1 MTTPSLMLSEIREQ
15 PEALSRTIP
24 KLRAQS
30 LSIKNVARDCKQI
43 VLFARGSSDNA
54 AVYGLYA
61 FPALTGRLATL
72 GTPSIATTYRTEIDL
87 TGTLVI
93 VMSQSGQTQE
103 IIETAQWSRSQGA
116 RVIGIT
122 NLDNSPLATI
132 ADEVLVTDAGLEKA
146 VPATKTFLTQLLAIA
161 SICAALSDTEGIWN
175 ALERLPQITA
185 DSLSYHSTCSQ
196 MGHELAKFPSCIVT
210 SRGFATTVALEIALK
225 LQEAALLPALGLSRA
240 DLVHGPAALLGPSCP
255 ALIFAAPT
263 DPGTSQELEGIGRR
277 CSTQGAQVFTVGG
290 RNREMWPSSADATP
304 AWLCPFPLVVLGQQ
318 IAEAVAMQRGLDP
331 DSPRHLTKVTQT

>member
-1 MTTPSLMLSEIREQ
+1 MLSEIREQ

-24 KLRAQS
+24 KLRAQN
-30 LSIKNVARDCKQI
+30 LSVKKVARDCKRI

-54 AVYGLYA
+54 AAYGLYT

-72 GTPSIATTYRTEIDL
+72 GTPSIATNYRTEIDL
-87 TGTLVI
+87 AGTLVI
-93 VMSQSGQTQE
+93 VISQSGQTQE
-103 IIETAQWSRSQGA
+103 IIETAQWSKSHGA

-122 NLDNSPLATI
+122 NFYDSPLSTI
-132 ADEVLVTDAGLEKA
+132 ADEVLVTDAGPERA

-161 SICAALSDTEGIWN
+161 SICAALGDTEGIWKVI
-175 ALERLPQITA
+175 ERLPQITA
-185 DSLSYHSTCSQ
+185 DSLGYHSACSQ
-196 MGHELAKFPSCIVT
+196 IGSKLAEFPSCIVT

-240 DLVHGPAALLGPSCP
+240 DLVHGPAALLGPNCP

-263 DPGTSQELEGIGRR
+263 DSSTAPELEKIAER
-277 CSTQGAQVFTVGG
+277 CRVQEAQVFTVGG
-290 RNREMWPSSADATP
+290 LNREMWPRSADATP

-318 IAEAVAMQRGLDP
+318 IAETVAVQRGFDP
-331 DSPRHLTKVTQT
+331 DAPRHLTKVTQT

>member
-1 MTTPSLMLSEIREQ
+1 MLTEIREQ

-30 LSIKNVARDCKQI
+30 LSIQNVAGDCKRI

-54 AVYGLYA
+54 AAYGLYT

-72 GTPSIATTYRTEIDL
+72 GTPSIATNYRTQIDL

-93 VMSQSGQTQE
+93 VISQSGQTQE
-103 IIETAQWSRSQGA
+103 IIETAQWAKSQGA

-122 NLDNSPLATI
+122 NFDDSPLATV
-132 ADEVLVTDAGLEKA
+132 ADEVLVTDAGPERA
-146 VPATKTFLTQLLAIA
+146 VPATKTFITQLLAVV
-161 SICAALSDTEGIWN
+161 SICAAMGDTEGIW
-175 ALERLPQITA
+175 AAIEQLPQITA
-185 DSLSYHSTCSQ
+185 DSLTYHSACSQ
-196 MGHELAKFPSCIVT
+196 IGSELAKFSSCIVT

-240 DLVHGPAALLGPSCP
+240 DLVHGPAALLGPNCP

-263 DPGTSQELEGIGRR
+263 DLSTSQELEKIAER
-277 CSTQGAQVFTVGG
+277 CRAQEAQVFTVGG
-290 RNREMWPSSADATP
+290 RNREMWPSSADGTP

-318 IAEAVAMQRGLDP
+318 IAESVALQRGLDP
-331 DSPRHLTKVTQT
+331 DAPRHLTKVTQT